1 MGRKQI
7 PLLKRGKHKKHDTI
21 VNDFDI
27 QKTKHLEKLATK
39 MINEQDKIKKLKSKN
54 INPNFL
60 NLF

>member
-1 MGRKQI
+1 MGRKII
-7 PLLKRGKHKKHDTI
+7 PLLKKGKHKKHDTI

-27 QKTKHLEKLATK
+27 QKSKHIEKLATK
-39 MINEQDKIKKLKSKN
+39 MINEQDKIEKLKSKN

>member
-1 MGRKQI
+1 MSKKRV
-7 PLLKRGKHKKHDTI
+7 PLLKKGKHKKHDTI

-27 QKTKHLEKLATK
+27 QKSKHLEKLATK
-39 MINEQDKIKKLKSKN
+39 MINEQDKIEKLKSKN

>member
-1 MGRKQI
+1 MGRKII
-7 PLLKRGKHKKHDTI
+7 PLLKKGKHKKHDTI

-27 QKTKHLEKLATK
+27 QKSKHLEKIATK
-39 MINEQDKIKKLKSKN
+39 MINEQDKIEKLKSKN

>member
-1 MGRKQI
+1 MGRKII
-7 PLLKRGKHKKHDTI
+7 PLLKKGKHKKHDTI

-27 QKTKHLEKLATK
+27 QKSKHLEKLATK
-39 MINEQDKIKKLKSKN
+39 MINEQDKIEKLKSKN

>member
-1 MGRKQI
+1 MGRKII
-7 PLLKRGKHKKHDTI
+7 PLLKKGKHKKHDTI

-27 QKTKHLEKLATK
+27 QKSKPLEKLATK
-39 MINEQDKIKKLKSKN
+39 MINEQDKIEKLKSKN

>member
-1 MGRKQI
+1 MGKKII
-7 PLLKRGKHKKHDTI
+7 PFLKKGKHKKHDTI

-27 QKTKHLEKLATK
+27 QKSKHLEKLATK
-39 MINEQDKIKKLKSKN
+39 MINEQDKIEKLKSKN

>member
-1 MGRKQI
+1 MGRKI
-7 PLLKRGKHKKHDTI
+7 ISLLKKGKHKKHDTI

-27 QKTKHLEKLATK
+27 QKSKHLEKLATK
-39 MINEQDKIKKLKSKN
+39 MINEQDKIEKLKSKN

>member
-1 MGRKQI
+1 MGKKI
-7 PLLKRGKHKKHDTI
+7 ILLLKKGKHKKHDTI

-27 QKTKHLEKLATK
+27 QKSKHLEKLATK
-39 MINEQDKIKKLKSKN
+39 MINEQDKIEKLKSKN

>member
-1 MGRKQI
+1 MGRKII
-7 PLLKRGKHKKHDTI
+7 PLLKKGKHKKHDNI

-27 QKTKHLEKLATK
+27 QKSKHLEKLATK
-39 MINEQDKIKKLKSKN
+39 MINEQDKIEKLKSKN